1 MLLLVA
7 ACTPVGAEES
17 VWTPDDFTV
26 TLEVV
31 DEMGSPLSGAVFTTG
46 DARHTAT
53 RKGQIVLTTN
63 QPLAGVVTAEAHLA
77 EPIVVSRDASHLAVR
92 LFAREAANGRRRTA
106 LHFGGDVMLGRR
118 YLEPTREGTATLR
131 PDSID
136 VDARAVVSDLAPLFA
151 AADTSMVNLETVV
164 GGLPDAIAYPHKRF
178 LLQTPPE
185 ALSALDEMGVDVVAL
200 GNNHVND
207 WQALGVASTIA
218 HVEAAGL
225 AHTGAG
231 ADAGQAAVPALVDA
245 DRMRVGVLSYTTV
258 NGNFVNDNLPLS
270 DEQRPA
276 AIPPGEEWLWK
287 AKQFAWATT
296 DGKIG
301 IGGRLLPGDAWQAWR
316 DTAPKLSG
324 RQQRAL
330 WAALSDVFPEL
341 QDWVARRGHGGAA
354 WFRTSTIEGDVAG
367 LRDRGSDLVVV
378 QLHGG
383 FQFSETGSEW
393 LQHVARRS
401 IDAGADVV
409 IGHHP
414 HVLQGFEWYKGK
426 LIAYS
431 LGNLIFDQDFLS
443 TYDSVMVRLVY
454 EGERLIEAKLIPISL
469 ENYRPA
475 PAADATARA
484 ILRTIDARSA
494 VPATALRQDDGSV
507 ANVLGDPT
515 DRSPV
520 RLTMVGNAG
529 YLGHPTTSIGAITV
543 EVPAVGS
550 APIETGRL
558 VRPTSNLEDIWLGRD
573 ILRRGS
579 FDDHFADGV
588 VTGGSTW
595 TWSDSGR
602 LIAHGTGH
610 ALELSTRPGN
620 THDVLAR
627 PVARVTRRDVGFF
640 DADGHPIADETFYTV
655 RLQMRRTTDVLP
667 EVRLVV
673 YHFDDH
679 DPVRDPVNDVVREV
693 AVTVDV
699 PADGEWHQTE
709 VKLPAETF
717 APDGDRAANAA
728 FLYLQVPPGR
738 GVVGFDD
745 VQLLEFRPA
754 WEMPTDLLQEV
765 DAVRSAAGAQTVVL
779 SLT

>member
-1 MLLLVA
+1 M
-7 ACTPVGAEES
+7 GAEEGG
-17 VWTPDDFTV
+17 WTPDDFTV

-31 DEMGSPLSGAVFTTG
+31 DDSGDPLGGAVFETRSG
-46 DARHTAT
+46 RHIAD
-53 RKGQIVLTTN
+53 RDGRIVLSTN
-63 QPLAGVVTAEAHLA
+63 QPVAGVVTADDHLA
-77 EPIVVSRDASHLAVR
+77 EPVVASRDASHLAVR
-92 LFAREAANGRRRTA
+92 LFRREGDEGLRRIA
-106 LHFGGDVMLGRR
+106 MHFGGDVMLGRR
-118 YLEPTREGTATLR
+118 YLEPTRDGTALLR
-131 PDSID
+131 SGSID
-136 VDARAVVSDLAPLFA
+136 ADARAVVGDLAPLFA
-151 AADTSMVNLETVV
+151 AADVSMVNLETVV
-164 GGLPDAIAYPHKRF
+164 GDLPQAIAYPHKRF

-185 ALSALDEMGVDVVAL
+185 ALGALDEMGVDVVAL

-207 WQALGVASTIA
+207 WQALGVASTVA

-231 ADAGQAAVPALVDA
+231 ADAAQAVVPVLVDA
-245 DRMRVGVLSYTTV
+245 DRKRIGVLSYTTV

-276 AIPPGEEWLWK
+276 AVPTADAWLWE
-287 AKQFAWATT
+287 AKEFAWSTP
-296 DGKIG
+296 DGHVL

-316 DTAPKLSG
+316 DTAPKLSA

-354 WFRTSTIEGDVAG
+354 WFRTDTIEADIAG
-367 LRDRGSDLVVV
+367 LRDRGADLVVV

-383 FQFSETGSEW
+383 FQFSETGSGW

-414 HVLQGFEWYKGK
+414 HVLQGFEWHRGK

-431 LGNLIFDQDFLS
+431 LGNLVFDQDFLA

-454 EGERLIEAKLIPISL
+454 EGVRLIEAKLVPVSL
-469 ENYRPA
+469 ENYRPV
-475 PAADATARA
+475 PAADATASS

-507 ANVLGDPT
+507 ANVLGDT
-515 DRSPV
+515 AGRSPV

-529 YLGHPTTSIGAITV
+529 YLGHPTTSISALTV
-543 EVPAVGS
+543 DVPAVGS
-550 APIETGRL
+550 ARIDTTRL
-558 VRPTSNLEDIWLGRD
+558 VRPTTNLEDIWVGRD

-588 VTGGSTW
+588 VAGGSTW
-595 TWSDSGR
+595 TWRDSGR
-602 LIAHGTGH
+602 LIPHGSGH

-620 THDVLAR
+620 TSDVLAR

-640 DADGHPIADETFYTV
+640 DAEGHPIADQTFYTV
-655 RLQMRRTTDVLP
+655 RLQMRRTTDVDP

-693 AVTVDV
+693 VVPVDV
-699 PADGEWHQTE
+699 PSDGKWHEAE

-754 WEMPTDLLQEV
+754 WEMPPELLQEV
-765 DAVRSAAGAQTVVL
+765 DAVRSSAGAQTIVL
-779 SLT
+779 SLD